1 MSTDWPFVQVIIR
14 GFGRLFP
21 SSRSRRS
28 KNFNIL
34 ERGCLLRNPPYAPSN
49 RLAFLLMIAI
59 FLVGATQSSAQ
70 ILHKKK
76 KVDKSTNA
84 DNNAQP
90 DKVLYDRA
98 AEDIKHGKHEVG
110 RLNLQTLIN
119 TYPDSEYLAK
129 AKLLIADSYYKE
141 GGTAN
146 MTQAISGYKDFI
158 VFFPFLPEASYAQL
172 QVAMGHFRQME
183 KPDRDR
189 TEAKE
194 AESEFQTFLQ
204 KYPKDPLADKAMQ
217 HLREVQEVIAEGD
230 YRVAYYYYAKG
241 DKRAAAARLI
251 GVTNRYPL
259 YSRSDHALWMLADI
273 FDKAEKKEV
282 AANYYARIV
291 RNYPLS
297 SEAPQAKARLVAMK
311 VPVPQPDPKA
321 RARMVAE
328 QNAPRP
334 HTSLAKKPL
343 GILHSGPTGE
353 MRTAARVGEPNLEPE
368 ADTSSAT
375 DVLTGG
381 GSSRIVVG
389 GSGGG
394 GTTGTTG
401 NTTGIVATVTP
412 GGAKTEEG
420 GSTEGAAS
428 ADANAPE
435 NSAPGTSGAPTT
447 ATQPESSSG
456 TPGESTSAAPAAA
469 TGGDAAVATGSEA
482 SGTTTSG
489 TASTTDAKTDAAQT
503 DSANQGDNAKE
514 SSSKKKK
521 GVRKLVP
528 W

>member
-1 MSTDWPFVQVIIR
+1 
-14 GFGRLFP
+14 
-21 SSRSRRS
+21 
-28 KNFNIL
+28 
-34 ERGCLLRNPPYAPSN
+34 LLRTPPYATSN
-49 RLAFLLMIAI
+49 RIAVLLMMAI

-76 KVDKSTNA
+76 KIDKSTSA
-84 DNNAQP
+84 DNNVQP
-90 DKVLYDRA
+90 DKILYDRA

-158 VFFPFLPEASYAQL
+158 VFFPFLPEAAYAQL
-172 QVAMGHFRQME
+172 QVAMGHFKQME

-230 YRVAYYYYAKG
+230 YRVAYYYYTKG
-241 DKRAAAARLI
+241 DRRAAAARLI
-251 GVTNRYPL
+251 GVTSRYPL
-259 YSRSDHALWMLADI
+259 YSRADRALWMLGDI

-282 AANYYARIV
+282 AALYYGRIV

-297 SEAPQAKARLVAMK
+297 SEAAPAKARLVAMK

-334 HTSLAKKPL
+334 HTSLVKKPM
-343 GILHSGPTGE
+343 GVLHSGPTGE
-353 MRTAARVGEPNLEPE
+353 MKTAARVGEPNLEPE
-368 ADTSSAT
+368 ADTTSAT

-381 GSSRIVVG
+381 NSSRIVVG
-389 GSGGG
+389 GGGG
-394 GTTGTTG
+394 GGAATGPTG

-412 GGAKTEEG
+412 GGAKTEEN
-420 GSTEGAAS
+420 GSTEGTAPAEGTVP
-428 ADANAPE
+428 AGTAPE
-435 NSAPGTSGAPTT
+435 NNAPGTA
-447 ATQPESSSG
+447 AQPESGSA
-456 TPGESTSAAPAAA
+456 TPGESTSAAPATASSGDAAAA
-469 TGGDAAVATGSEA
+469 TGTDA
-482 SGTTTSG
+482 SGTTASG
-489 TASTTDAKTDAAQT
+489 TANTPGASGTANTTDASKTDAGKTDAAQS
-503 DSANQGDNAKE
+503 DSGNQGDNTKE
-514 SSSKKKK
+514 STSKKKK

>member
-1 MSTDWPFVQVIIR
+1 M
-14 GFGRLFP
+14 
-21 SSRSRRS
+21 
-28 KNFNIL
+28 
-34 ERGCLLRNPPYAPSN
+34 
-49 RLAFLLMIAI
+49 MMAI
-59 FLVGATQSSAQ
+59 FLMGATQSTAQ

-76 KVDKSTNA
+76 KVDKSTSA
-84 DNNAQP
+84 DNNVQP

-291 RNYPLS
+291 KNYPLS

-321 RARMVAE
+321 RARMIAE

-353 MRTAARVGEPNLEPE
+353 MKTAARVGEPNLEPE

-381 GSSRIVVG
+381 GNSSRIVVG

-394 GTTGTTG
+394 GTTTGATG

-412 GGAKTEEG
+412 GGPKTDES
-420 GSTEGAAS
+420 GSAEGATP
-428 ADANAPE
+428 ADATNAPE
-435 NSAPGTSGAPTT
+435 NTTPATSGAPAT
-447 ATQPESSSG
+447 ASQPESSSG
-456 TPGESTSAAPAAA
+456 IPGESTSAAPAAA
-469 TGGDAAVATGSEA
+469 TGGDAAVATGSDA

-489 TASTTDAKTDAAQT
+489 TASATDAGKTDGAQT
-503 DSANQGDNAKE
+503 DSSNQGDNGKE

>member
-1 MSTDWPFVQVIIR
+1 M
-14 GFGRLFP
+14 
-21 SSRSRRS
+21 
-28 KNFNIL
+28 
-34 ERGCLLRNPPYAPSN
+34 
-49 RLAFLLMIAI
+49 MAI
-59 FLVGATQSSAQ
+59 FLMGATQSTAQ

-76 KVDKSTNA
+76 KVDKSTSA
-84 DNNAQP
+84 DNNVQP

-291 RNYPLS
+291 KNYPLS

-321 RARMVAE
+321 RARMIAE

-353 MRTAARVGEPNLEPE
+353 MKTAARVGEPNLEPE

-381 GSSRIVVG
+381 GNSSRIVVG

-394 GTTGTTG
+394 GTTTGATG

-412 GGAKTEEG
+412 GGPKTDES
-420 GSTEGAAS
+420 GSAEGATP
-428 ADANAPE
+428 ADANAPQ
-435 NSAPGTSGAPTT
+435 NTTPATSGAPAT
-447 ATQPESSSG
+447 ASQPESSSG
-456 TPGESTSAAPAAA
+456 IPGESTSAAPAAA
-469 TGGDAAVATGSEA
+469 TGGDAAVATGSDA

-489 TASTTDAKTDAAQT
+489 TASATDAGKTDGAQT
-503 DSANQGDNAKE
+503 DSSNQGDNGKE

>member
-1 MSTDWPFVQVIIR
+1 
-14 GFGRLFP
+14 
-21 SSRSRRS
+21 
-28 KNFNIL
+28 
-34 ERGCLLRNPPYAPSN
+34 LLRTPRYATSN
-49 RLAFLLMIAI
+49 RLAFLLMMAI
-59 FLVGATQSSAQ
+59 FLMGATQSNAQ

-76 KVDKSTNA
+76 KVDKSTSV
-84 DNNAQP
+84 DNNVQP

-291 RNYPLS
+291 KNYPLS
-297 SEAPQAKARLVAMK
+297 SETPQAKARLVAMK

-353 MRTAARVGEPNLEPE
+353 MKTAARVGEPNLEPE

-381 GSSRIVVG
+381 NSSRIVVG

-394 GTTGTTG
+394 GTTTGAAG

-412 GGAKTEEG
+412 GGPKTEESSG
-420 GSTEGAAS
+420 AQGAAP
-428 ADANAPE
+428 ADPNAPADG
-435 NSAPGTSGAPTT
+435 SAAPQ
-447 ATQPESSSG
+447 AAQPET
-456 TPGESTSAAPAAA
+456 TPGESTSAAPETPTA
-469 TGGDAAVATGSEA
+469 TPNGGEAAVATGTDTTGA
-482 SGTTTSG
+482 TTPGTT
-489 TASTTDAKTDAAQT
+489 STTDAKTDASQT
-503 DSANQGDNAKE
+503 DTANQGDTGKE